1 MKTKSNIKRTV
12 IIFQICA
19 VIFLLSGLIGRV
31 LLNQDYDLLLFGR
44 PTLISSSMICF
55 LLFYLIELLVI
66 ALLFKKTNKASF
78 FLTYIV
84 LIPLVL
90 IHIYFMVISSSSD
103 VSIEKNHY
111 PEFDTTIIIENGDDL
126 FGFYSRI
133 YETKNNI
140 LLKKL
145 ATVDGGLNYGSS
157 YDVEIKNNKIIYTYN
172 DDFDETVKN
181 QLILEYEN
189 GHFKEVTN

>member
-1 MKTKSNIKRTV
+1 MKTKSNSKLTI

-19 VIFLLSGLIGRV
+19 VIFLLLGLIGRI

-44 PTLISSSMICF
+44 PILINSCMICF
-55 LLFYLIELLVI
+55 LLFYLIEFLVI
-66 ALLFKKTNKASF
+66 ALLFIKTNKASF

-84 LIPLVL
+84 LIPLIL
-90 IHIYFMVISSSSD
+90 IHIYFMIISSSSD

-126 FGFYSRI
+126 FGYYSRI

-145 ATVDGGLNYGSS
+145 AVVDGGLGYESS
-157 YDVEIKNNKIIYTYN
+157 YDVEIKNNKIIYTYE
-172 DDFDETVKN
+172 DDFDENIKN

-189 GHFKEVTN
+189 GHFKEVTY

>member
-1 MKTKSNIKRTV
+1 MKTKSNSKLTIF
-12 IIFQICA
+12 IFQICA
-19 VIFLLSGLIGRV
+19 VIFLLLGLIGRI
-31 LLNQDYDLLLFGR
+31 LLNQDYDLLFFGR
-44 PTLISSSMICF
+44 PTLISSCMICF
-55 LLFYLIELLVI
+55 LLFYLIEFLVI
-66 ALLFKKTNKASF
+66 ALLFIKTNKASF

-84 LIPLVL
+84 LIPLIL
-90 IHIYFMVISSSSD
+90 IHIYFMIISSSSD

-126 FGFYSRI
+126 FGYYSRI

-145 ATVDGGLNYGSS
+145 AVVDGGLSFESS
-157 YDVEIKNNKIIYTYN
+157 YDVEIKNNKIIYTYE
-172 DDFDETVKN
+172 DDFDENIKN

-189 GHFKEVTN
+189 GHFKEVTD